1 MKKIKNFCVF
11 TFAFG
16 MALVLL
22 AGAPRVSALDLDI
35 GIKIGDGKAEPAISS
50 PAKSGPPDHAPA
62 HGYRAKHSYRY
73 YPDAQVYFDTG
84 RSVYFYLA
92 DGAWKVSASL
102 PGSLKVSLGSHISID
117 MDSDKPYS
125 KHSEHK
131 AKYPPGKVKQTQA
144 KANGKQNGK
153 HN

>member
-1 MKKIKNFCVF
+1 MKKTGNYPRINFAV
-11 TFAFG
+11 G
-16 MALVLL
+16 MTLMLLVAAPQ
-22 AGAPRVSALDLDI
+22 AGALDLDI
-35 GIKIGDGKAEPAISS
+35 GIKLGSGGAEPAKSS
-50 PAKSGPPDHAPA
+50 PQKNGPPDHAPA
-62 HGYRAKHSYRY
+62 HGYRAKHSYHY

-84 RSVYFYLA
+84 RSVYFYLS
-92 DGAWKVSASL
+92 DGAWKLSASL

-131 AKYPPGKVKQTQA
+131 AKYPPGKMKQKQT
-144 KANGKQNGK
+144 KANGKNNNK